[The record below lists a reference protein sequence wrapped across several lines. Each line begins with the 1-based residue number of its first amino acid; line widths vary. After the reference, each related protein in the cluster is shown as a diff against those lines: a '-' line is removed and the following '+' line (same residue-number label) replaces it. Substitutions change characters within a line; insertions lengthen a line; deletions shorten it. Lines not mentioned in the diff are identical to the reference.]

1 MEIKYQKNTNGY
13 LDITFH
19 PKWDYIAITRLYVEN
34 FLLINMADKE
44 NIHKVGIAASELLEN
59 ANKFSTEHGIR
70 MIVKKSKVDKIVL
83 LSVFNKT
90 TKEHAD
96 QLMKRIEEM
105 DQRDSLDYYIYRMKE
120 SVKNKKESSQLGL
133 ARINHEGQA
142 QISAFYD
149 EEEGVIE
156 VKAIFCI

>member
-1 MEIKYQKNTNGY
+1 MEIKYQRNTNGY

-44 NIHKVGIAASELLEN
+44 NIHKVGTAASELLEN
-59 ANKFSTEHGIR
+59 ANKFSIENGIR

-90 TKEHAD
+90 TKENAEK
-96 QLMKRIEEM
+96 LMKRIEEM
-105 DQRDSLDYYIYRMKE
+105 DKWDSLDYYIYRMKE

-142 QISAFYD
+142 QISAFFD
-149 EEEGVIE
+149 KEEGVIE

>member
-19 PKWDYIAITRLYVEN
+19 PKWDYIAITRLYVES
-34 FLLINMADKE
+34 FLQINMADE
-44 NIHKVGIAASELLEN
+44 NNIHKVGTAASELLEN
-59 ANKFSTEHGIR
+59 ANKFSTENGIR
-70 MIVKKSKVDKIVL
+70 MIVQKSKVDKIIL

-90 TKEHAD
+90 TRELAKKVI
-96 QLMKRIEEM
+96 KRIEEM
-105 DQRDSLDYYIYRMKE
+105 NQKDSLEYYIYRMKE
-120 SVKNKKESSQLGL
+120 SIKNKKENSQLGL

-142 QISAFYD
+142 QLSAFFHEDD
-149 EEEGVIE
+149 EVLE